1 MKNQTARQLLAA
13 ILMALILG
21 VVGSMTMDDEQKEQD
36 QYCQMVKE
44 GLWPEFR
51 DGEVNCDNL
60 EILCCSRVQLSSRAM
75 FRCLLAP

>member
-1 MKNQTARQLLAA
+1 MKNQTARKLLAA

-21 VVGSMTMDDEQKEQD
+21 VVGSMTMEDEQKEQD

-51 DGEVNCDNL
+51 GGEVNCG
-60 EILCCSRVQLSSRAM
+60 
-75 FRCLLAP
+75 

>member
-36 QYCQMVKE
+36 HYCQMVKE

-51 DGEVNCDNL
+51 GGEVNCDN
-60 EILCCSRVQLSSRAM
+60 E
-75 FRCLLAP
+75 

>member
-36 QYCQMVKE
+36 QYCQMIKE

-51 DGEVNCDNL
+51 GGEVNCDN
-60 EILCCSRVQLSSRAM
+60 E
-75 FRCLLAP
+75 

>member
-21 VVGSMTMDDEQKEQD
+21 FVGSMTMDDEQKEQD

-51 DGEVNCDNL
+51 GGEVNCDN
-60 EILCCSRVQLSSRAM
+60 E
-75 FRCLLAP
+75 

>member
-36 QYCQMVKE
+36 QYCQMVAD
-44 GLWPEFR
+44 GLWPAYR
-51 DGEVNCDNL
+51 KGEVNCDN
-60 EILCCSRVQLSSRAM
+60 E
-75 FRCLLAP
+75 

>member
-51 DGEVNCDNL
+51 GGEVNCDN
-60 EILCCSRVQLSSRAM
+60 E
-75 FRCLLAP
+75 

>member
-1 MKNQTARQLLAA
+1 MKNETQRQLLAA

-51 DGEVNCDNL
+51 GGEVNCDN
-60 EILCCSRVQLSSRAM
+60 E
-75 FRCLLAP
+75 